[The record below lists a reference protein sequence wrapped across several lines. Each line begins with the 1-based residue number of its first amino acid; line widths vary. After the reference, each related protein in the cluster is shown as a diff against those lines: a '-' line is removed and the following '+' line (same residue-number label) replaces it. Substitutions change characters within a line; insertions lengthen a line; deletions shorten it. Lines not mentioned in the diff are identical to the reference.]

1 KHELPEYNDHEMV
14 FCTSA
19 SVSEEFQKRAE
30 GSNVTVIDGAG
41 LVDWIA
47 QRMERL
53 SEDSKNCLGI
63 CEVPT
68 VMGELS

>member
-1 KHELPEYNDHEMV
+1 MV

-19 SVSEEFQKRAE
+19 SVSEAFQERAE
-30 GSNVTVIDGAG
+30 LSKVTVIDGAG

-47 QRMERL
+47 QHIEHL
-53 SEDSKNCLGI
+53 SPETKNCLGI

-68 VMGELS
+68 VL